1 MHLFAPF
8 LNWNPWC
15 HGAVGNW
22 VLAATDATSPV
33 AAPGTNL
40 SANVALL
47 LLWVS
52 GALGISFLCS
62 LLEATLLS
70 ARLFALTEQKEAGNR
85 GAKHLLEIKQLRLDD
100 AISAILSLNTIAN
113 TAGAA
118 LAGNQFRIVYLEWMP
133 NASQGDGVA
142 SGVFAGMLTL
152 LILFVAEIPPKTL
165 GAVYSTQLTGVVGWI
180 LHFLIRLMTPFLF
193 LTRTLTRLLAR
204 ERNVRMSRGEIV
216 AFIAMA
222 TKEGALEA
230 EESEVF
236 SNFLQFQELTVEEVM
251 TPRTVAV
258 MADASMTIDEFLA
271 DPSNEPFS
279 RVPIYDGERDN
290 VVGYILTKDLYKQV
304 MEGAD
309 RSRPIREFARKAW
322 YVPEIVSMFDAL
334 KQFLQR
340 REHMAVVTDEHGGV
354 SGLVT
359 LEDLMETI
367 LGAEILDESD
377 QHADLQELA
386 EQLRNTRLQRLRNV
400 HRVRPAA
407 EPDSQGKPK

>member
-1 MHLFAPF
+1 MQILLATELIDGVVSFASG
-8 LNWNPWC
+8 
-15 HGAVGNW
+15 HG
-22 VLAATDATSPV
+22 VLAATEGAATDPAVSI
-33 AAPGTNL
+33 NL
-40 SANVALL
+40 ILL
-47 LLWVS
+47 LLFVS

-62 LLEATLLS
+62 LLEAALLS

-85 GAKHLLEIKQLRLDD
+85 GAKLLLEIKQTRLDD
-100 AISAILSLNTIAN
+100 AISAILTLNTIAN

-118 LAGNQFRIVYLEWMP
+118 LAGTQFRLVYQEWAP
-133 NASQGDGVA
+133 NASAGDGVA
-142 SGVFAGMLTL
+142 SGIFAGLLTL
-152 LILFVAEIPPKTL
+152 LILFLAEIPPKTL
-165 GAVYSTQLTGVVGWI
+165 GAVYSTQLTGVVGWT
-180 LHFLIRLMTPFLF
+180 LHFLIRLMSPVLF
-193 LTRTLTRLLAR
+193 VTRAFTRLLAHDR
-204 ERNVRMSRGEIV
+204 GVRMSRGEIM

-236 SNFLQFQELTVEEVM
+236 SNFLQFQELTIEEVM

-258 MADASMTIDEFLA
+258 MADANVTVDEFLA
-271 DPSNEPFS
+271 DPSTEPFS
-279 RVPIYDGERDN
+279 RVPIYDRDRDDI
-290 VVGYILTKDLYKQV
+290 VGYILMKDLYKRV

-322 YVPEIVSMFDAL
+322 YVPEVVSMFDAL

-359 LEDLMETI
+359 LEDLVETI

-377 QHADLQELA
+377 EHADLQVLA

-400 HRVRPAA
+400 HRVRRPPEAGT
-407 EPDSQGKPK
+407 EGTPR